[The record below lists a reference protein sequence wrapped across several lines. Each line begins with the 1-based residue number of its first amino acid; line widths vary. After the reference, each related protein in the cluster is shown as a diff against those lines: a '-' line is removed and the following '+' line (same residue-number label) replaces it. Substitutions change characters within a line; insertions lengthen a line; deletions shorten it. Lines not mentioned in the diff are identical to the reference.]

1 MQTTDTKYGTL
12 LIPDRREELDSWDLD
27 TALAWLVL
35 NDPNGEW
42 LSYLNDR
49 EWAIEELGEL
59 TVEDAR
65 DVVWEQSRDA

>member
-1 MQTTDTKYGTL
+1 MRTIDTKYGVL
-12 LIPDRREELDSWDLD
+12 LIPARREELDSWDLD

-42 LSYLNDR
+42 INYLNDR

-65 DVVWEQSRDA
+65 DQVWEQSRDA